1 MMTIICGTNRAES
14 NTFRVLEFC
23 VKTAADQG
31 IDVKVLNLEDIP
43 ENLFFEGRYGSPVE
57 SFTHILDKKII
68 PATHILFVVPEYNG
82 SYPGILKLFI
92 DVAPPAIWAN
102 KKAALLGV
110 ATGRSG
116 NQRGLD
122 HLMMVLHYLNME
134 VYSQK
139 PLLSSIH
146 QFMNT
151 AGDMSNQEYRML
163 IENQIRGFK
172 KF

>member
-31 IDVKVLNLEDIP
+31 IDATVLNLEDIP

-57 SFTHILDKKII
+57 SFTQILDKKIV
-68 PATHILFVVPEYNG
+68 PASHILFVVPEYNG

-92 DVAPPAIWAN
+92 DIAPPALWAG

-146 QFMNT
+146 HHISED
-151 AGDMSNQEYRML
+151 GDMRNEEYQSL
-163 IENQIRGFK
+163 IENQIRGFR